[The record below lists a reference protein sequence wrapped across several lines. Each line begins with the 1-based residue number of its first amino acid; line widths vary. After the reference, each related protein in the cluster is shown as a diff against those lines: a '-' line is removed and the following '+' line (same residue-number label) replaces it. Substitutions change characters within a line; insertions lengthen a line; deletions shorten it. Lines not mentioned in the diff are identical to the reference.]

1 MQYKQ
6 EVTLSQVPGNFFSCG
21 GRRLLVQEMT
31 AVRRVTLRC
40 CFKRASHLSRS
51 KIRAAGPS
59 RTLDVAQTGERQL
72 PLLSGEAGI
81 GKSRVVQELK
91 DQTSQDGA
99 TPIAISS

>member
-6 EVTLSQVPGNFFSCG
+6 EVTLSQVPGNFSLVAG
-21 GRRLLVQEMT
+21 GGFWSK
-31 AVRRVTLRC
+31 VRRVTLRC
-40 CFKRASHLSRS
+40 WFKRASHLSRS